1 MRKMMIDKKYLEN
14 FIAMA
19 LAEDIGT
26 GDITTQSTVPQ
37 HAVIQGRFLAK
48 AAGVLCGTEVAKAV
62 FRYIDPDIKVE
73 FCFSDG
79 QAVKNGDIIGTI
91 SGRAAGVLQGER
103 LALNMMQRM
112 SGIATKTSEAVAK
125 VAGFPV
131 RILDT
136 RKVTPGLRVFEKYAV
151 RTGGGHNHRFSLAD
165 GVLIK
170 DNHIKAS
177 GGITNAVKAAKALAP
192 ITLKIEV
199 ETETLEQVAEALSA
213 GADIIML
220 DNMSVDIMRQAVALI
235 GKKALVE
242 ASGNMDEK
250 DLREVA
256 ATGVDFI
263 SIGALTNSP
272 RPLDIS
278 LKFS

>member
-1 MRKMMIDKKYLEN
+1 MNIDKQFLEN

-26 GDITTQSTVPQ
+26 GDITTLSTIPEDK
-37 HAVIQGRFLAK
+37 VIEGRFIAK
-48 AAGVLCGTEVAKAV
+48 AQGVLCGTDVAKAV
-62 FRYIDPDIKVE
+62 FRHIDSDINIQFGFK
-73 FCFSDG
+73 DG
-79 QAVKNGDIIGTI
+79 QTVSKGDVIGTV
-91 SGRAAGVLQGER
+91 SGKARGVLQGER
-103 LALNMMQRM
+103 LSLNMMQRM
-112 SGIATKTSEAVAK
+112 SGIATKTSEAASK

-131 RILDT
+131 KILDT

-170 DNHIKAS
+170 DNHINAAGS
-177 GGITNAVKAAKALAP
+177 ITAAVKAARDYAP
-192 ITLKIEV
+192 PTLKIEV
-199 ETETLEQVAEALSA
+199 ETESLEQVAEALSA

-220 DNMSVDIMRQAVALI
+220 DNMSVDMMREAVLLI
-235 GKKALVE
+235 NNKALAE

-256 ATGVDFI
+256 STGVDFI
-263 SIGALTNSP
+263 SIGALTNSLK
-272 RPLDIS
+272 PLDIS
-278 LKFS
+278 LKFYN